1 MDNIFGCP
9 FKVLRCLDTAV
20 EGAAF
25 PDGSVGKE
33 STHNAGDPGLIPGS
47 GKPLEKEM
55 ATRSSILAWRI
66 SWTEEPAGFS
76 EPVGTQL
83 STQEHIHIGSYS
95 RRSSFVRIV
104 Y

>member
-33 STHNAGDPGLIPGS
+33 STHNAGDPEPIPVS
-47 GKPLEKEM
+47 GRCPGEEM
-55 ATRSSILAWRI
+55 ATHSIILAQRI
-66 SWTEEPAGFS
+66 PWTEKPARPQS
-76 EPVGTQL
+76 LELQRA
-83 STQEHIHIGSYS
+83 EHD
-95 RRSSFVRIV
+95 
-104 Y
+104 

>member
-47 GKPLEKEM
+47 GRTPGEGNGNPLHRPCLGNP
-55 ATRSSILAWRI
+55 TDQGAWRA
-66 SWTEEPAGFS
+66 TVHGVAKNRTG
-76 EPVGTQL
+76 L
-83 STQEHIHIGSYS
+83 
-95 RRSSFVRIV
+95 RD
-104 Y
+104 